1 MIATVKSAPLRRVRL
16 HRRRGGNLYTRK
28 ERFVELCE
36 EHSVTLVTLL
46 QNVASLWTAEKDR
59 RRCVL
64 IDKSLQADLTV
75 AEQREL
81 SELQRQAE
89 AHFDEV
95 APPPMDG
102 ALRLHAQLLKLA
114 RTANE

>member
-1 MIATVKSAPLRRVRL
+1 MIALTIPKPFQQIRL
-16 HRRRGGNLYTRK
+16 NRGGYQRK

-36 EHSVTLVTLL
+36 ELSAPLVTL
-46 QNVASLWTAEKDR
+46 SRIDSSSWTVEKDR
-59 RRCVL
+59 RRCAL
-64 IDKSLQADLTV
+64 IDKSLQANLTI

-95 APPPMDG
+95 APPPIDG

-114 RTANE
+114 NAKNQ